1 MMRPV
6 WSQARGGDGDHTAVA
21 AEADAHPLADG
32 SLSVGD
38 GFIGPM
44 ATAPIDTTTA
54 ISGEVVVA
62 RRRGRSKAPN
72 FNYTEPVS
80 VIRLELDVTDTRVR
94 KRLER
99 QWGAVLRLRR
109 AVQRDAAARC
119 RAYRAAHNER
129 RADPKA
135 LRERLGL
142 SRKGIEA
149 RPPRTDQ
156 ARLDVAGPAENN
168 STPSCLAL
176 HDPIRANS

>member
-72 FNYTEPVS
+72 FNYTGPVS

-99 QWGAVLRLRR
+99 QWGAVFRCGGPCSVTPRR
-109 AVQRDAAARC
+109 AVGRIGQRIMNAA
-119 RAYRAAHNER
+119 
-129 RADPKA
+129 
-135 LRERLGL
+135 
-142 SRKGIEA
+142 
-149 RPPRTDQ
+149 
-156 ARLDVAGPAENN
+156 
-168 STPSCLAL
+168 
-176 HDPIRANS
+176 PIQKL